1 MPVGYKQCCL
11 EPLCHLFGVF
21 FLNLLLKHVTINLI
35 VNLIGLRT
43 THQRC
48 TSLHVSVRT
57 FPDTDWVRFAPNV
70 SGTQAKQEKG
80 ERQLVW
86 VSPLPCSLCVC
97 RCEPAPTAT
106 ALCCCHHTT
115 WHEGLSCRLP
125 AKQALPPWLLL
136 PGIGL
141 QKWKVASPE
150 ATPGVTT
157 AFKSPGDGYPAFRS
171 GWPYDTLLSRKQDS
185 HLSMCLLTLV
195 MEGPHYSNG
204 QIHRC

>member
-1 MPVGYKQCCL
+1 MLYLHALFYSSMYCLLCMPVGYKQCCL

-21 FLNLLLKHVTINLI
+21 FFNLLLKHVTINLI
-35 VNLIGLRT
+35 VNLIGLQT

-106 ALCCCHHTT
+106 ALSV
-115 WHEGLSCRLP
+115 L
-125 AKQALPPWLLL
+125 LPPHHM
-136 PGIGL
+136 
-141 QKWKVASPE
+141 A
-150 ATPGVTT
+150 
-157 AFKSPGDGYPAFRS
+157 
-171 GWPYDTLLSRKQDS
+171 
-185 HLSMCLLTLV
+185 
-195 MEGPHYSNG
+195 
-204 QIHRC
+204 